1 MEKGLL
7 HKQIRDFFVRNFD
20 VRQEK
25 EDELETIES
34 IRKGIEFK
42 GTNLWVLIFATFVAS
57 LGLNTNSTAVIIGAM
72 LISPLMGPIM
82 GFGLG
87 LGISDF
93 DLIKRSFRNFATA
106 TVFSVITSTLFFL
119 ISPISEA
126 QSELLARTQP
136 TVYDVLIAFFG
147 GLAGIVA
154 SSTKSKGNVI
164 PGVAIAT
171 ALMPPLCTAGFGLAS
186 GNLYYFFGAFYLY
199 FINTVFISLATY
211 VVVRLLKYPKKVFL
225 NKQREKI
232 VTRYVGVI
240 VFFTIVPSLFLSYNL
255 IRASYFNDR
264 VRTFVADELSFPN
277 TQILSKTVTDTSD
290 KKEVKVVLIGET
302 VPETM
307 IANARAKMPK
317 YGLKNVGLVVQQGFG
332 QEATDINELK
342 SLLMQDLYNP
352 IWGPAGASCRTTCG
366 WTRRCRTAPSPAIRS
381 FWRPSSMPDGTMPPC
396 ICWPTSPIS
405 PPTGA
410 STIPWPSVRWPRS
423 RAWRRSTSTSSSTA
437 APPNPA
443 PPPRCWRSW
452 TAAWTRSGWGGSWTA
467 LAGAWSWTGTRITT
481 R

>member
-34 IRKGIEFK
+34 IKKGIEFK
-42 GTNLWVLIFATFVAS
+42 STNLWVLIFATFVAS

-106 TVFSVITSTLFFL
+106 TVFSVITSTLYFL

-186 GNLYYFFGAFYLY
+186 GNLYYFFGAFYLF

-211 VVVRLLKYPKKVFL
+211 LVVRLLKYPKKVFL
-225 NKQREKI
+225 DKQREKI
-232 VTRYVGVI
+232 VTRYVGII

-255 IRASYFNDR
+255 VRSSYFNER
-264 VRTFVADELSFPN
+264 VRNFVTEELSFPD
-277 TQILSKTVTDTSD
+277 TQILNKTVTDTSD
-290 KKEVKVVLIGET
+290 KREVKVVLIGQT
-302 VPETM
+302 VSDEM
-307 IANARAKMPK
+307 LASARAKMAK
-317 YGLKNVGLVVQQGFG
+317 YGLKGVSLVVQQGFG

-342 SLLMQDLYNP
+342 SLLMQDLYKNSEEVLRVQAVQIDSLKRQVDRYQGYSRLTSELMP
-352 IWGPAGASCRTTCG
+352 EVKVLFPFVEEASCSYTSIMSTDAAKPDTVMLVYLKSKSAVKEVERKK
-366 WTRRCRTAPSPAIRS
+366 IREWLS
-381 FWRPSSMPDGTMPPC
+381 ARLEMNN
-396 ICWPTSPIS
+396 IKLLIE
-405 PPTGA
+405 
-410 STIPWPSVRWPRS
+410 
-423 RAWRRSTSTSSSTA
+423 
-437 APPNPA
+437 
-443 PPPRCWRSW
+443 
-452 TAAWTRSGWGGSWTA
+452 
-467 LAGAWSWTGTRITT
+467 
-481 R
+481 

>member
-317 YGLKNVGLVVQQGFG
+317 YGLKTWAL
-332 QEATDINELK
+332 
-342 SLLMQDLYNP
+342 
-352 IWGPAGASCRTTCG
+352 SCSRVSG
-366 WTRRCRTAPSPAIRS
+366 RK
-381 FWRPSSMPDGTMPPC
+381 
-396 ICWPTSPIS
+396 
-405 PPTGA
+405 PPTL
-410 STIPWPSVRWPRS
+410 
-423 RAWRRSTSTSSSTA
+423 TS
-437 APPNPA
+437 
-443 PPPRCWRSW
+443 
-452 TAAWTRSGWGGSWTA
+452 
-467 LAGAWSWTGTRITT
+467 
-481 R
+481 

>member
-34 IRKGIEFK
+34 IKKGIEFK

-186 GNLYYFFGAFYLY
+186 GNLYYFFGAFYLF

-211 VVVRLLKYPKKVFL
+211 LVVRLLKYPKKVFL
-225 NKQREKI
+225 DKQREKI
-232 VTRYVGVI
+232 VTRYVGII

-255 IRASYFNDR
+255 IRSSYFNDR
-264 VRTFVADELSFPN
+264 VRNFVNEELAFPN
-277 TQILSKTVTDTSD
+277 TQILNKVVTDTSE
-290 KKEVKVVLIGET
+290 KREVKVILIGES

-307 IANARAKMPK
+307 ISLARGKMPK
-317 YGLKNVGLVVQQGFG
+317 YGLKNVSLVVQQGFG

-342 SLLMQDLYNP
+342 SLLMKDFYKNSEEVLRLQSIQIDSLKRDLNQYHSYGKLTSELIP
-352 IWGPAGASCRTTCG
+352 EMKVLFPFVEEASCSHTYIM
-366 WTRRCRTAPSPAIRS
+366 SIDS
-381 FWRPSSMPDGTMPPC
+381 LRPDTVTLVYLKSKEKVKEAEREK
-396 ICWPTSPIS
+396 IK
-405 PPTGA
+405 
-410 STIPWPSVRWPRS
+410 
-423 RAWRRSTSTSSSTA
+423 AWLSA
-437 APPNPA
+437 
-443 PPPRCWRSW
+443 
-452 TAAWTRSGWGGSWTA
+452 
-467 LAGAWSWTGTRITT
+467 RIETKNIKLIIE
-481 R
+481 